1 VQDNFGTEHKEHTMA
16 KKAVKTSQVAK
27 AGYEVAMERLGDAIE
42 SLDEAQALLAGET
55 EASEF
60 WVGIIFSAQT
70 SLQLVA
76 EMAREFEKEAAKASK
91 KPARKR
97 R

>member
-1 VQDNFGTEHKEHTMA
+1 MA
-16 KKAVKTSQVAK
+16 KKKAAK
-27 AGYEVAMERLGDAIE
+27 ADRKTGYDLAMERLGDAIE
-42 SLDEAQALLAGET
+42 SLDEVQALLAGEA

-60 WVGIIFSAQT
+60 WTGIIFSAQT

-76 EMAREFEKEAAKASK
+76 EMTHEFEKEAAKSAK

>member
-1 VQDNFGTEHKEHTMA
+1 MA
-16 KKAVKTSQVAK
+16 KKATK
-27 AGYEVAMERLGDAIE
+27 AGHEIAMERLGDAIE
-42 SLDEAQALLAGET
+42 SLDEAQALLAGEA

-60 WVGIIFSAQT
+60 WIGIIFSAQT

-76 EMAREFEKEAAKASK
+76 EMAKEFEKETARASK
-91 KPARKR
+91 PRKPAARKR

>member
-1 VQDNFGTEHKEHTMA
+1 MA
-16 KKAVKTSQVAK
+16 KKAVK
-27 AGYEVAMERLGDAIE
+27 AGHEVAMERLSDAVE

-60 WVGIIFSAQT
+60 WIGIIFSAQT

-76 EMAREFEKEAAKASK
+76 EMAKEFDKETARASNRRKPTAK
-91 KPARKR
+91 KR

>member
-1 VQDNFGTEHKEHTMA
+1 MA
-16 KKAVKTSQVAK
+16 KKTAVKKVPAAK
-27 AGYEVAMERLGDAIE
+27 AGHEVAMERLGDAIE
-42 SLDEAQALLAGET
+42 SLDEVQALLAGEA

-76 EMAREFEKEAAKASK
+76 EMAHEFEKEAAKAHK
-91 KPARKR
+91 KAARKHR
-97 R
+97 

>member
-1 VQDNFGTEHKEHTMA
+1 MA
-16 KKAVKTSQVAK
+16 KKAAKTVKAAK
-27 AGYEVAMERLGDAIE
+27 QTGHEVAMERIGDAIE

-60 WVGIIFSAQT
+60 WIGIIFSAQT

-76 EMAREFEKEAAKASK
+76 EMAKEFEKENARAARPRKAA
-91 KPARKR
+91 ARKR

>member
-1 VQDNFGTEHKEHTMA
+1 MA
-16 KKAVKTSQVAK
+16 KKKAAKAPKAVKADAK

-42 SLDEAQALLAGET
+42 SLDEVQALLAGEA

-60 WVGIIFSAQT
+60 WIGIIFSAQT

-76 EMAREFEKEAAKASK
+76 EMAREFEKEAAKSAK
-91 KPARKR
+91 KAARKR

>member
-1 VQDNFGTEHKEHTMA
+1 MHKERAMA
-16 KKAVKTSQVAK
+16 KKATK
-27 AGYEVAMERLGDAIE
+27 AGHDLAMERLADAVE
-42 SLDEAQALLAGET
+42 SLDEVQALLAGAA

-60 WVGIIFSAQT
+60 WIGIIFSAQT

-76 EMAREFEKEAAKASK
+76 EMAREAEKEAVRASRRR
-91 KPARKR
+91 KPAATKR

>member
-1 VQDNFGTEHKEHTMA
+1 MA
-16 KKAVKTSQVAK
+16 KRAAK
-27 AGYEVAMERLGDAIE
+27 AAKGGHEVAMERLGDAIE

-60 WVGIIFSAQT
+60 WIGIIFSAQT

-76 EMAREFEKEAAKASK
+76 EMAKDFEKATARPARRRKSAAK
-91 KPARKR
+91 KR

>member
-1 VQDNFGTEHKEHTMA
+1 MA
-16 KKAVKTSQVAK
+16 KKSTK
-27 AGYEVAMERLGDAIE
+27 GGHDLAMERLADAIE
-42 SLDEAQALLAGET
+42 SLDEAQALLAGEA

-60 WVGIIFSAQT
+60 WIGIIFSAQT

-76 EMAREFEKEAAKASK
+76 EMAKEAEKEAARPSRRRKAA
-91 KPARKR
+91 ARKR

>member
-1 VQDNFGTEHKEHTMA
+1 MA
-16 KKAVKTSQVAK
+16 KTMKR
-27 AGYEVAMERLGDAIE
+27 AGHGLAMERLSDAIE
-42 SLDEAQALLAGET
+42 SLDEAQALLADEA

-60 WVGIIFSAQT
+60 LIGIIFSAQT

-76 EMAREFEKEAAKASK
+76 EMAKEAERETARASRRR
-91 KPARKR
+91 KPAARKR

>member
-1 VQDNFGTEHKEHTMA
+1 MA
-16 KKAVKTSQVAK
+16 KKKAAKAPAAK
-27 AGYEVAMERLGDAIE
+27 AGYDLAMERLGDAIE
-42 SLDEAQALLAGET
+42 SLDEVQALLAGET

-60 WVGIIFSAQT
+60 WIGIIFSAQT

-76 EMAREFEKEAAKASK
+76 EMTREFEKEAAKAAK

-97 R
+97 RQAS

>member
-1 VQDNFGTEHKEHTMA
+1 MA
-16 KKAVKTSQVAK
+16 KKKTVKVDKK
-27 AGYEVAMERLGDAIE
+27 AGYDLAMERLGDAIE
-42 SLDEAQALLAGET
+42 SLDEAQALLAGEA

-60 WVGIIFSAQT
+60 WIGIIFSAQT

-76 EMAREFEKEAAKASK
+76 EMAHEFEKEAAKAAKSAK
-91 KPARKR
+91 KTAGKR

>member
-1 VQDNFGTEHKEHTMA
+1 MA
-16 KKAVKTSQVAK
+16 KKAAK
-27 AGYEVAMERLGDAIE
+27 AGYEVAMERLSDAIQ
-42 SLDEAQALLAGET
+42 SLDEAQALLADEA

-60 WVGIIFSAQT
+60 WIGIIFSAQT

-76 EMAREFEKEAAKASK
+76 EMAKEFEKETARAGARR
-91 KPARKR
+91 KPAARKR

>member
-1 VQDNFGTEHKEHTMA
+1 MA
-16 KKAVKTSQVAK
+16 KKKVVKAAK
-27 AGYEVAMERLGDAIE
+27 PGYEVAMERLNDAIE
-42 SLDEAQALLAGET
+42 SLDETQALLAGET

-76 EMAREFEKEAAKASK
+76 EMAREFEKDAAKAGK
-91 KPARKR
+91 KATARKR

>member
-1 VQDNFGTEHKEHTMA
+1 MA
-16 KKAVKTSQVAK
+16 KKKTAKAVKAPKADPK
-27 AGYEVAMERLGDAIE
+27 AGYDLAMERLGDAIE
-42 SLDEAQALLAGET
+42 SLDEVQALLAGET

-60 WVGIIFSAQT
+60 WIGIIFSAQT

-76 EMAREFEKEAAKASK
+76 EMAHEFEKEEAKAAKKASK
-91 KPARKR
+91 KR

>member
-1 VQDNFGTEHKEHTMA
+1 MA
-16 KKAVKTSQVAK
+16 KQAAK
-27 AGYEVAMERLGDAIE
+27 AGHGLAMERLSDAIE
-42 SLDEAQALLAGET
+42 SLDEVQALLSGEA

-60 WVGIIFSAQT
+60 WIGIIFSAQT

-76 EMAREFEKEAAKASK
+76 EMAREAEKEAAHATRRRKSA
-91 KPARKR
+91 ARKR

>member
-1 VQDNFGTEHKEHTMA
+1 MA
-16 KKAVKTSQVAK
+16 KKATK
-27 AGYEVAMERLGDAIE
+27 AGHGLAMERLADAIE

-55 EASEF
+55 ETTEF
-60 WVGIIFSAQT
+60 WIDIIFSAQT

-76 EMAREFEKEAAKASK
+76 EMAREAEKEAARASRRR
-91 KPARKR
+91 KPAARKR

>member
-1 VQDNFGTEHKEHTMA
+1 MA
-16 KKAVKTSQVAK
+16 KTATKTSH
-27 AGYEVAMERLGDAIE
+27 GLAMERLADAVE
-42 SLDEAQALLAGET
+42 SLDEVQALLAGEP

-60 WVGIIFSAQT
+60 WIGIIFSAQT

-76 EMAREFEKEAAKASK
+76 EMAKEAEKEAARASRRR
-91 KPARKR
+91 KPAARKR

>member
-1 VQDNFGTEHKEHTMA
+1 MA
-16 KKAVKTSQVAK
+16 KKAGK
-27 AGYEVAMERLGDAIE
+27 GGHGLAMERLADAIE

-60 WVGIIFSAQT
+60 WIGIIFSAQT

-76 EMAREFEKEAAKASK
+76 EMAKEAEMVAARASRRR
-91 KPARKR
+91 KPAARKR

>member
-1 VQDNFGTEHKEHTMA
+1 MHKERAMA
-16 KKAVKTSQVAK
+16 KKATK
-27 AGYEVAMERLGDAIE
+27 AGHDLAMERLADAVE
-42 SLDEAQALLAGET
+42 SLDEVQALLAGEA

-76 EMAREFEKEAAKASK
+76 EMAKEAEKEAARASRRR
-91 KPARKR
+91 KPAARKR

>member
-1 VQDNFGTEHKEHTMA
+1 MA
-16 KKAVKTSQVAK
+16 RKATRTSHAL
-27 AGYEVAMERLGDAIE
+27 AMERLADAVE
-42 SLDEAQALLAGET
+42 SLDEAQALLAGEP

-60 WVGIIFSAQT
+60 WIGIIFSAQT

-76 EMAREFEKEAAKASK
+76 EMAKEFEKDAARPARRRKSAAK
-91 KPARKR
+91 KR

>member
-1 VQDNFGTEHKEHTMA
+1 MA
-16 KKAVKTSQVAK
+16 KKKATKSKEDKK
-27 AGYEVAMERLGDAIE
+27 AGYDLALERLGDAIE
-42 SLDEAQALLAGET
+42 SLDEVQALMAGET

-60 WVGIIFSAQT
+60 WIGIIFSAQT

-76 EMAREFEKEAAKASK
+76 EMAHEFEKESAKASK
-91 KPARKR
+91 KASRKR

>member
-1 VQDNFGTEHKEHTMA
+1 MA
-16 KKAVKTSQVAK
+16 KKATK
-27 AGYEVAMERLGDAIE
+27 AGHGLAMERLADAIE

-55 EASEF
+55 ETTEF
-60 WVGIIFSAQT
+60 WIGIIFSAQT

-76 EMAREFEKEAAKASK
+76 EMAREAEKEAARASRRR
-91 KPARKR
+91 KPAARKR

>member
-1 VQDNFGTEHKEHTMA
+1 MA
-16 KKAVKTSQVAK
+16 KKALKTVKAAK
-27 AGYEVAMERLGDAIE
+27 AGHEVAMERIGDAIE

-60 WVGIIFSAQT
+60 WIGIIFSAQT

-76 EMAREFEKEAAKASK
+76 EMAKEFEKETARAKRPRKAA
-91 KPARKR
+91 ARKR

>member
-1 VQDNFGTEHKEHTMA
+1 MA
-16 KKAVKTSQVAK
+16 KKQAK
-27 AGYEVAMERLGDAIE
+27 AGHDLAMERLADAIE

-60 WVGIIFSAQT
+60 WIGLIFSAQT

-76 EMAREFEKEAAKASK
+76 EMAKEAEKEAARASK
-91 KPARKR
+91 RRKR